1 MRMRRVSLLALGC
14 ASLVIAAACGRKASG
29 GENTAGEN
37 TAAEK
42 AGGINT
48 ISVTDIDL
56 GRAINADLS
65 IQEPTTTFRPSD
77 VVYASIATK
86 GAAPATVGVRW
97 TFNNDQVVDKGDRD
111 IHPTGPTRTEFHIS
125 KPDGLPVGRYR
136 LEVTLN
142 GASAGTKDF
151 EVRK

>member
-1 MRMRRVSLLALGC
+1 MRTRRVSLLALGC

-29 GENTAGEN
+29 GENTAN
-37 TAAEK
+37 TS
-42 AGGINT
+42 GGINT
-48 ISVTDIDL
+48 IAVTDIDV

-142 GASAGTKDF
+142 GASAGTKEF
-151 EVRK
+151 EVKK

>member
-1 MRMRRVSLLALGC
+1 MRTRRVSLLALGC

-29 GENTAGEN
+29 GENT
-37 TAAEK
+37 
-42 AGGINT
+42 GGGTNT

-65 IQEPTTTFRPSD
+65 IQEATTTFRPSD
-77 VVYASIATK
+77 VVYASIATS

-97 TFNNDQVVDKGDRD
+97 TFNDDQVVDKGDRD

-142 GASAGTKDF
+142 GASAGTKEF
-151 EVRK
+151 EVKK